1 MGESRISLIRTAH
14 VSPPPLPQYVVF
26 GEALTDMIQQQPGLW
41 RAVPGG
47 SCWNVA
53 RVGARLGVATGYAG
67 AVSRDTFGDEL
78 ARETKAAG
86 LDLRFLQQVDRA
98 PLLAMVASSNPPSY
112 FFIGDNSADL
122 TFDASTLPA
131 GWREVARVIHFGG
144 ISLARPPLAA
154 RLVNEARAA
163 RAAGRQIAFDPNFRE
178 PMRSSHYRAVF
189 TAMLGLAD
197 LIKLSE
203 EDLEGL
209 YPGQSVNQALA
220 GVRASAPSAV
230 VLLTRGSAGMTLF
243 DGEEIVQQH
252 AVKVEVVDTV
262 GCGDAVM
269 GAWIAARLTDGTA
282 DHASHLALASQVA
295 ALVASRAGAY
305 APSMAELEVFRSTLR

>member
-1 MGESRISLIRTAH
+1 MSSC
-14 VSPPPLPQYVVF
+14 PLPQYVVF

-53 RVGARLGVATGYAG
+53 RVGARLGLATGYAG
-67 AVSRDTFGDEL
+67 AVSCDTFGNEL
-78 ARETKAAG
+78 ARETRAAG

-122 TFDASTLPA
+122 AFDTDALPA
-131 GWREVARVIHFGG
+131 GWREVARILHFGG
-144 ISLARPPLAA
+144 ISLARPPLAE
-154 RLVNEARAA
+154 RLVAEARAA
-163 RAAGRQIAFDPNFRE
+163 KAAGLQIAFDPNFRE
-178 PMRSSHYRAVF
+178 PMRSPDYRAVF
-189 TAMLGLAD
+189 AAMLALAD
-197 LIKLSE
+197 LIKVSE

-209 YPGQSVNQALA
+209 YPGQSLNQAMA
-220 GVRASAPSAV
+220 SVRVTAPSAV

-243 DGEEIVQQH
+243 DGDEIVQQH

-269 GAWIAARLTDGTA
+269 GAWITGRLTGAPA

-295 ALVASRAGAY
+295 ALVASRPGAY
-305 APSMAELEVFRSTLR
+305 APSMAELEVFRKAYCYPSV